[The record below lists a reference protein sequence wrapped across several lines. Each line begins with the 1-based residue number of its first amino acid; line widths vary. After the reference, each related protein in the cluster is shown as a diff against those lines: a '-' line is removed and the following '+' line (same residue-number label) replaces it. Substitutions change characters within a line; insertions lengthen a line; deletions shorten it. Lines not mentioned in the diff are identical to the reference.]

1 MSELTT
7 AARPYARAVFEMAQ
21 ETGKLSD
28 WSAQLVA
35 MSAVVTAEGSSAL
48 LGHPRLTKEQ
58 KADVFAEIAGD
69 AIDENGRNLLKVLA
83 ENDRFTLLPEISVIF
98 EQLKSEAE
106 GAVEAEIVSA
116 QELTDDQQQ
125 SLAAALQKRLGR
137 EVKLVTKV
145 DPALMGGA
153 VIRAGDLVID
163 GSIQGRLKEMKAAL
177 AR

>member
-21 ETGKLSD
+21 EAGVLPQ
-28 WSAQLVA
+28 WSAQLAA
-35 MSAVVTAEGSSAL
+35 MSAVVAAEGSASL
-48 LGHPRLTKEQ
+48 LSHPRMTKEQ

-69 AIDENGRNLLKVLA
+69 ALNDQGRNLLKVLA
-83 ENDRFTLLPEISVIF
+83 ENDRFILVPEIASIF
-98 EQLKSEAE
+98 EEMKAEAE

-116 QELTDDQQQ
+116 QAMTDDQQRTI
-125 SLAAALQKRLGR
+125 AAALQKRLGR
-137 EVKLVTKV
+137 EVKLVAKV
-145 DPALMGGA
+145 DPSLMGGA

-163 GSIQGRLKEMKAAL
+163 GSIQSRLKDMKAAL